1 MIHRLVFGV
10 GVNDAD
16 YVVSPSRSENGKITF
31 KYICPIYSKWIAI
44 LRRCYDAKNRS
55 SRPSYEGCTVA
66 NEWHRFSAFKI
77 WIENQDWQGKDVDKD
92 LLVKGNK
99 VYGPDTCC
107 LVSRSINCLVR
118 EIAKSAKNENG
129 LPPGV
134 DFDPKLQKYRSR
146 AHCVITGKRIHFG
159 YYATPGE
166 AHLVWLSFKRDQAE
180 ILAQEQ
186 ADQRVA
192 NALRR
197 LYASE
202 QPLPSPP
209 TE

>member
-1 MIHRLVFGV
+1 ME
-10 GVNDAD
+10 
-16 YVVSPSRSENGKITF
+16 S
-31 KYICPIYSKWIAI
+31 
-44 LRRCYDAKNRS
+44 
-55 SRPSYEGCTVA
+55 
-66 NEWHRFSAFKI
+66 
-77 WIENQDWQGKDVDKD
+77 QDWQGKDVDKD

-107 LVSRSINCLVR
+107 LISRSINCLVR
-118 EIAKSAKNENG
+118 EIAKNTKKEHS

-146 AHCVITGKRIHFG
+146 AHCVITGKRNHFG
-159 YYATPGE
+159 YFATPAE
-166 AHLVWLSFKRDQAE
+166 AHLVWLRFKRDQAE

-192 NALRR
+192 NALRG
-197 LYASE
+197 LYASD
-202 QPLPSPP
+202 QPLHSPP